1 MNLQNPDELQDFL
14 LDNEDLRINDQGF
27 LLLESGA
34 KEQGIQLI
42 QKAAENGQPNALATL
57 IWTNVIDDDI
67 KLAIDN
73 FEKCFPKT
81 DEWLAKEE
89 QRIKDKLLALGLE
102 VSKWINEYSF
112 QIYNSKS
119 NAALA
124 YFADGQDLVAMKYW
138 EQVVRVHNNAEAR
151 FFSLFFTK
159 KDDLDSLMPLLNNRF
174 TKDELNSLILE
185 FTEVA
190 SSGKGWFAQLA
201 KEALIVL
208 EKPAKEEFDWLGEL
222 FN

>member
-27 LLLESGA
+27 LLLESGS
-34 KEQGIQLI
+34 KEQGIELI
-42 QKAAENGQPNALATL
+42 QRAAENGQPNALATL

-73 FEKCFPKT
+73 FEKCLPKT
-81 DEWLAKEE
+81 DEWVAKEAE
-89 QRIKDKLLALGLE
+89 RINNKLQAYGLE

-159 KDDLDSLMPLLNNRF
+159 KDDLDSLMPLLKNRF
-174 TKDELNSLILE
+174 TKEELNSLILE

-190 SSGKGWFAQLA
+190 SSGTGWFAQLA

>member
-1 MNLQNPDELQDFL
+1 VNLQNPDELEDFL
-14 LDNEDLRINDQGF
+14 LDNEDLQLNDQGF

-34 KEQGIQLI
+34 KDEGIQLI

-57 IWTNVIDDDI
+57 IWINVMDDDI

-81 DEWLAKEE
+81 DEWVAREAE
-89 QRIKDKLLALGLE
+89 RIYNKIQALGLE
-102 VSKWINEYSF
+102 VSTFLNEYSY

-159 KDDLDSLMPLLNNRF
+159 KDDLDSLIPLLKNRF
-174 TKDELNSLILE
+174 TKEELNSLVFE

-190 SSGKGWFAQLA
+190 SSGTGWFAKLA

>member
-27 LLLESGA
+27 LLLECGS
-34 KEQGIQLI
+34 KEQGIELI

-67 KLAIDN
+67 KLAINN

-102 VSKWINEYSF
+102 VSRWLNIYSF

-124 YFADGQDLVAMKYW
+124 YLADGQDLVAMKYW
-138 EQVVRVHNNAEAR
+138 EQVVRVHNHAEAK
-151 FFSLFFTK
+151 FFSVFFTK
-159 KDDLDSLMPLLNNRF
+159 KDDLDSLIPLLKNRF
-174 TKDELNSLILE
+174 TKEELDSLILE

-190 SSGKGWFAQLA
+190 SSGKGWFAKLA